1 MQLRLFE
8 KILVPLDG
16 SEHSV
21 KALQTAIQIA
31 KKFSGKLTLFHAYSI
46 TVMPIVVPEPTTLTP
61 SGVPVVTP
69 AEVSKMVEA
78 ARDVGRRILDDAE
91 QKAKSEGVQVECML
105 KEGNTVQEITRA
117 AKEGN
122 FDLIVIGVRGVS
134 KLRELLL
141 GSVSEGV
148 TKHAPCPVLIVK

>member
-1 MQLRLFE
+1 MFE
-8 KILVPLDG
+8 RILVPLDG

-21 KALQTAIQIA
+21 KALRVGIQIA
-31 KKFSGKLTLFHAYSI
+31 KNFGGKLMLLHVYSVAV
-46 TVMPIVVPEPTTLTP
+46 TPIVVPEPTTLSP
-61 SGVPVVTP
+61 SGIPVVTP

-78 ARDVGRRILDDAE
+78 AREVGRRILDDAE
-91 QKAKSEGVQVECML
+91 MEARSESVQVESML
-105 KEGNTVQEITRA
+105 AEGNSVQEITRL

-122 FDLIVIGVRGVS
+122 FDLIVMGVRGVS

-148 TKHAPCPVLIVK
+148 MKHAPCPVLVVK